1 MDQLRAWDYP
11 YKRIMVTTEALDQCS
26 IKGKTVEVVVELLDP
41 AENGSDFLLAFWSTD
56 DTDSKQ

>member
-41 AENGSDFLLAFWSTD
+41 AENGSDFFIGLLVYR
-56 DTDSKQ
+56 